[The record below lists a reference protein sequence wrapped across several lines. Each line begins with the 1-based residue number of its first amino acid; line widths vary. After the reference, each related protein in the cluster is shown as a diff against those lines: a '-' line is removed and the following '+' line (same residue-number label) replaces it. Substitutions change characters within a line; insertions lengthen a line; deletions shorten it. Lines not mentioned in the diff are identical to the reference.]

1 MNKGLML
8 YELLQ
13 AKHVYKY
20 AYEKVYKD
28 LESCKR
34 FLNSNSLDSGMC
46 YYFDNI
52 LPHKS
57 RVTLLSELE
66 KEREPYESAG
76 VNWYATVW
84 SLEDSLLP
92 DDIIIISIIHTCL
105 APRLRNIE
113 RTINRLV
120 KELQEE

>member
-8 YELLQ
+8 YEILQ
-13 AKHVYKY
+13 AKHVYQY
-20 AYEKVYKD
+20 AYEKEYKD
-28 LESCKR
+28 IESCKR
-34 FLNSNSLDSGMC
+34 FLKSNLLDGGMC
-46 YYFDNI
+46 CYFDN
-52 LPHKS
+52 LLSYES
-57 RVTLLSELE
+57 RVALLSELE